1 MKEYNIAI
9 IGQLAQWKGQDV
21 FIKAAKILH
30 DKFPNI
36 KFLIIGDVLFEKI
49 SEIEYKKELL
59 SLATGHD
66 NIQFLGHQENIMEL
80 LTDIDILIHAS
91 VREEPFGRVIIE
103 GMASKI
109 PVVATNIGGPLEII
123 EDGISGILY
132 EPGDSITLAR
142 IIERLIWD
150 KAYYEA
156 ISKGGYEKFIKD
168 FHIRKT
174 VESVEETIE
183 MVFSNE

>member
-9 IGQLAQWKGQDV
+9 VGQIAQWKGQDV

-30 DKFPNI
+30 DKFPYI
-36 KFLIIGDVLFEKI
+36 KFLIIGDVLFEKK
-49 SEIEYKKELL
+49 SEIDYKKELL
-59 SLATGHD
+59 SLSAGYN

-123 EDGISGILY
+123 ENGISGILY
-132 EPGDSITLAR
+132 DPGDAITLAE
-142 IIERLIWD
+142 IIVRLIGD

-156 ISKGGYEKFIKD
+156 ISRGGYERFLKD

-174 VESVEETIE
+174 VGNVEETIE
-183 MVFSNE
+183 MVFTNE